1 MCAQGASFLLVPS
14 PVALLLPAVPAVCV
28 ALSLFPAHRAGP
40 EVVDVA
46 FASPCVGLP
55 TVVTPFTRC
64 RVRCL
69 QLGPL
74 LGLFSRLPV
83 LLPFSG

>member
-1 MCAQGASFLLVPS
+1 MCSGR
-14 PVALLLPAVPAVCV
+14 LLPPGVQSCDSALACSACSLCGFVPLSSTQGRARGSGHGVC
-28 ALSLFPAHRAGP
+28 LTLRGPSHWSL
-40 EVVDVA
+40 
-46 FASPCVGLP
+46 
-55 TVVTPFTRC
+55 PFTRY
-64 RVRCL
+64 RVRCS

>member
-1 MCAQGASFLLVPS
+1 MCSGRLLPPGAQSCGSAVARSACS
-14 PVALLLPAVPAVCV
+14 VALF
-28 ALSLFPAHRAGP
+28 LFPAHRAGP
-40 EVVDVA
+40 EVVDMA

-64 RVRCL
+64 RVRCS